1 VEDQAAVRPL
11 LTGNLPRSYL
21 FDGAEGGQRT
31 DAGRQKIVDEGGAL
45 FTLCV
50 DRRTGKVLWK
60 REVTRPRT
68 ERYQPTNSPASPSPV
83 TDGKGVYVFFGD
95 FGLIAYAL
103 DGVEKWRLPL
113 GPFNNVNG
121 HGSSP
126 ILVGKLLILL
136 CDQDTNSYLLAVD
149 KETGRTEWKVE
160 RPATRSYSTP
170 AILRPKDGPAELIV
184 PGAYYLT
191 SYNAATGEKL
201 WWVHGLSWQPKSSPV
216 IDGDMIYAHWWEA
229 GGEAETAAETPTF
242 ADTLAKYDA
251 DHDGRISLEEAKTD
265 ARLQRGF
272 SDIDLDGDGYLS
284 AREWDFYRARR
295 ESRNALI
302 AVRHGG
308 RGDLTDTNVVWRM
321 QKFLPNVPT
330 PLLYQGVLYI
340 VKDGGIVTS
349 LEPKTGKILKQGRLA
364 GALETY
370 YSSPV
375 GGAGKVYMI
384 S

>member
-1 VEDQAAVRPL
+1 
-11 LTGNLPRSYL
+11 
-21 FDGAEGGQRT
+21 
-31 DAGRQKIVDEGGAL
+31 
-45 FTLCV
+45 
-50 DRRTGKVLWK
+50 
-60 REVTRPRT
+60 
-68 ERYQPTNSPASPSPV
+68 
-83 TDGKGVYVFFGD
+83 
-95 FGLIAYAL
+95 
-103 DGVEKWRLPL
+103 
-113 GPFNNVNG
+113 
-121 HGSSP
+121 
-126 ILVGKLLILL
+126 
-136 CDQDTNSYLLAVD
+136 
-149 KETGRTEWKVE
+149 
-160 RPATRSYSTP
+160 
-170 AILRPKDGPAELIV
+170 
-184 PGAYYLT
+184 
-191 SYNAATGEKL
+191 
-201 WWVHGLSWQPKSSPV
+201 
-216 IDGDMIYAHWWEA
+216 MIYAHWWEA

-242 ADTLAKYDA
+242 ADTLAKYDV

-375 GGAGKVYMI
+375 AGAGKVYMI
-384 S
+384 SQGGKASVLKAGGDWEVLAVNDLDDECYATPAIVDNRLYIRTRNTLYCFAE